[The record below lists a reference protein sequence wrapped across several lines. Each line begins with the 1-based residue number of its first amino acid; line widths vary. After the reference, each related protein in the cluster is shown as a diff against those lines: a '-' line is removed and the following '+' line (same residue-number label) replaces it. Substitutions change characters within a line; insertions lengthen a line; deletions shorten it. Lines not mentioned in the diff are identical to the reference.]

1 MNQHRTAHNEGGKQI
16 HRNNYIY
23 THIYL
28 YNSRRYL
35 IVSLISSFLLRSSV
49 RLWVQ
54 RRQRRRSAG
63 QRKRGRKT
71 APRPTLRAIRRRRG
85 SACHAPGCHAPCEYY
100 QLALSLSSIQNM
112 HLHTKDMQKL
122 CFFLLEIVEHFLFR
136 KNPQIFQRSRVK
148 DNFTSLNM
156 NLLFPM
162 LYLN

>member
-1 MNQHRTAHNEGGKQI
+1 
-16 HRNNYIY
+16 
-23 THIYL
+23 
-28 YNSRRYL
+28 
-35 IVSLISSFLLRSSV
+35 
-49 RLWVQ
+49 
-54 RRQRRRSAG
+54 
-63 QRKRGRKT
+63 
-71 APRPTLRAIRRRRG
+71 
-85 SACHAPGCHAPCEYY
+85 
-100 QLALSLSSIQNM
+100 M